1 MQATGCASHL
11 KSMTVFAG
19 QDKFG
24 FDLLDSLMLTYRMFI
39 ESRNRLQQ
47 LHLGA
52 ESTVV
57 GVVQRSLV
65 GAQFMFMKMPR
76 AICLVM

>member
-1 MQATGCASHL
+1 MQATGCALHL

-19 QDKFG
+19 QDNLG
-24 FDLLDSLMLTYRMFI
+24 SDLLESLMLTYPMFI

-57 GVVQRSLV
+57 GGVQRSLV
-65 GAQFMFMKMPR
+65 GALFMFMEMPR
-76 AICLVM
+76 AMCLVM

>member
-1 MQATGCASHL
+1 MQATGCALHL
-11 KSMTVFAG
+11 KSMKVFAG

-24 FDLLDSLMLTYRMFI
+24 FDLLDSLMLTYLIFI
-39 ESRNRLQQ
+39 ESRNRFQQ

-57 GVVQRSLV
+57 GVVPRSLV
-65 GAQFMFMKMPR
+65 GAQFMFIQMPR
-76 AICLVM
+76 AMCLVM